1 MIIHQHL
8 FMLPYAYYILKVI
21 ACSGI
26 LFGYYWLVLRNKN
39 FHAWN
44 RFYLLASV
52 LLSLL
57 LPFIKINFSTA
68 SSPGTIV
75 QVLQTVASGD
85 EYMENVIIHAS
96 YSTWHI
102 EQLYP
107 FLYAAV
113 SSIML
118 AIFLHGL
125 FQVIRLIKKFPAQKV
140 ESISLIN
147 TDAKGTPF
155 SFFNYIF
162 WNRNIDIDSTTG
174 NQVFRHE
181 VAHVREKHTHDKLF
195 INSILIFFWC
205 NPFFWIMRKELNMI
219 HEFIADKK
227 AIEDN
232 DTSAFAA
239 MILQATYPQHRF
251 QLSNNFFY
259 SPIKRRLAMLT
270 RKNNPRVNY
279 ISRLSALALTIVVF
293 AAFTIKTNS
302 TVSLMHTGITATG
315 TTENLPAAAFV
326 TLNDTVPGRV
336 PLETD
341 PAKEYARKGTIN
353 EITLKQ
359 EEKIQLSDDVLYVVN
374 GRIIGAGKKGMDELN
389 KVASPEDILELR
401 VLKGEAAVKKYGAVG
416 GNGVLEF
423 STKTQLTV
431 KNVPAAPLDEVVVMG
446 YQKPSIQNI
455 TIVPANTAT
464 GTVKEVTVT
473 GYRSAKKIPG
483 VELSP
488 SVANTQ
494 KNNPQE
500 VTVVGFATPRKVQTI
515 ELAPSLAS
523 TQKSNVQE
531 VTVVGYATAKKVPG
545 TELTPTVTNIALQPN
560 DPIFTKVEVEAAFP
574 GGSDAWKMYL
584 MKHVKGSTPVDE
596 GWKAGVYQVIV
607 QFIVY
612 SDGTVGD
619 VKTLNYA
626 GSKTAAHCIDIIK
639 NGPKWRPALQD
650 GKKVAAYRK
659 QPITF
664 VVEEQK

>member
-1 MIIHQHL
+1 
-8 FMLPYAYYILKVI
+8 MLPYAYYLLKVI

-57 LPFIKINFSTA
+57 LPFIKINYA
-68 SSPGTIV
+68 PADPGTIV
-75 QVLQTVASGD
+75 QVLQRVASGD
-85 EYMENVIIHAS
+85 EYMENVIIHSS
-96 YSTWHI
+96 YATWHI
-102 EQLYP
+102 DQLYP

-113 SSIML
+113 SALML
-118 AIFLHGL
+118 VIFLHGL
-125 FQVIRLIKKFPAQKV
+125 FQILRLIKKFPSQKV

-155 SFFNYIF
+155 SFLNYIF

-195 INSILIFFWC
+195 INCVLIFFWC

-270 RKNNPRVNY
+270 KKNNPRVNY

-302 TVSLMHTGITATG
+302 AVSIMDPGITGIEMPG
-315 TTENLPAAAFV
+315 DLPAETFTMEV
-326 TLNDTVPGRV
+326 LDDTLPNRV
-336 PLETD
+336 PLET
-341 PAKEYARKGTIN
+341 EYARKGTIK
-353 EITLKQ
+353 EITLKE
-359 EEKIQLSDDVLYVVN
+359 EEKIQLGDDVLYVVN
-374 GRIIGAGKKGMDELN
+374 GKIVGIGKKGMDQLN
-389 KVASPEDILELR
+389 QLTSPEDILELR
-401 VLKGEAAVKKYGAVG
+401 ILKGEAAIKKYGAVG

-423 STKTQLTV
+423 NTKTQLTV
-431 KNVPAAPLDEVVVMG
+431 KNVPAAPLDEVVMVG
-446 YQKPSIQNI
+446 YQKPSIENI
-455 TIVPANTAT
+455 TIVPATVT
-464 GTVKEVTVT
+464 GAVKEVTVT
-473 GYRSAKKIPG
+473 GYKNSKKVQGI
-483 VELSP
+483 ELSP
-488 SVANTQ
+488 SVTNVQ
-494 KNNPQE
+494 RNNLQE
-500 VTVVGFATPRKVQTI
+500 VTVTGYATPRKVQTI
-515 ELAPSLAS
+515 ELTPGLAS
-523 TQKSNVQE
+523 TQKSNLQE

-545 TELTPTVTNIALQPN
+545 VELTPAVTNLALQP
-560 DPIFTKVEVEAAFP
+560 DDRIFTKVEIEAAFP
-574 GGSDAWKMYL
+574 GGADAWKLYL
-584 MKHVKGSTPVDE
+584 MKNVKGNTPIDE

-619 VKTLNYA
+619 VKTLNYT

-639 NGPKWRPALQD
+639 NGPKWRPALQN
-650 GKKVAAYRK
+650 GKQVAAFRK